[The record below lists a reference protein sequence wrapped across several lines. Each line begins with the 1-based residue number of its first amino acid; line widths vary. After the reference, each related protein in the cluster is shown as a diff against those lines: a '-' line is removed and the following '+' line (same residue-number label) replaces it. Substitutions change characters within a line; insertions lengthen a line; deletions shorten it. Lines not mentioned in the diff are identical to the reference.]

1 MRYICGKKILFLGT
15 VLFCVVL
22 LWSGPVFAVNVP
34 QAASAMGLELDRQ
47 IVERLGYTGGIS
59 LSVTT
64 PVDVNDLEVSNALA
78 KQMQEEIARW
88 FVQAGY
94 DVHEIRKGAN
104 ILFEPDQGELLL
116 TRKQRLLG
124 STKVNSKAIVS
135 GTYTVTPRNVRFNIR
150 LVATG
155 NREVLAMATITV
167 PITREVGAL
176 LRVSGGKS
184 GSFSGTPIE
193 PTVVTLLP

>member
-1 MRYICGKKILFLGT
+1 MQYICGKKTLFFAA

-47 IVERLGYTGGIS
+47 VMERLGYVGSLS

-64 PVDVNDLEVSNALA
+64 PVDVNDLEVSNPLA
-78 KQMQEEIARW
+78 RQMQEEIARW

-124 STKVNSKAIVS
+124 NTKVNSKAIVS

-167 PITREVGAL
+167 PITREIGAL
-176 LRVSGGKS
+176 LRSSGGKG
-184 GSFSGTPIE
+184 GSPIE

>member
-1 MRYICGKKILFLGT
+1 MVFSGKKSLFLFAA
-15 VLFCVVL
+15 LLAAAAL
-22 LWSGPVFAVNVP
+22 LWCGPVLAGLVP
-34 QAASAMGLELDRQ
+34 EAASAMGRELDSQ
-47 IVERLGYTGGIS
+47 VTGRFGHPDVS
-59 LSVTT
+59 LSITT

-88 FVQAGY
+88 FVEAGY

-104 ILFEPDQGELLL
+104 LLFEPDQGELLL

-124 STKVNSKAIVS
+124 NTKVNSKAIVS

-150 LVATG
+150 VVATG
-155 NREVLAMATITV
+155 NREVLAMSTFTV

-176 LRVSGGKS
+176 LRVTRRGG
-184 GSFSGTPIE
+184 GTPIE